1 MNDRCAVMN
10 ESQRMDHATP
20 EKPIC
25 ALRRWV
31 IETAGRTD
39 DGALQPDTDLMQE
52 DYIDSLGLIS
62 LILIVEKLR
71 GAPIDEKDMSA
82 KNFVSLCQIQ
92 RIFFAGDDNM
102 PKTGPDCSAPAG
114 SIEHA

>member
-1 MNDRCAVMN
+1 MSGRFAVMN

-20 EKPIC
+20 EKPIW

-31 IETAGRTD
+31 IESAGRTD
-39 DGALQPDTDLMQE
+39 DGALQPDTDLMEE

-62 LILIVEKLR
+62 LIVFVENLR
-71 GAPIDEKDMSA
+71 GTPIDEKDMSA
-82 KNFVSLCQIQ
+82 KNFVSLRQIQ
-92 RIFFAGDDNM
+92 KAFFAGDDDM
-102 PKTGPDCSAPAG
+102 LTAPDG